1 MKFNKLIKTIL
12 KESPIAA
19 FSTKEGLPVNIDLYI
34 KDQFSTNYEGFID
47 YIKDIMSSKL
57 QDPESQNRFIE
68 ELKMNDEFKK
78 CLGHFYRKT
87 LEAFFVDCGIN

>member
-19 FSTKEGLPVNIDLYI
+19 FSTKEGLPVNIDLHI
-34 KDQFSTNYEGFID
+34 KDQYATNYEGFID
-47 YIKDIMSSKL
+47 YIKNTMGKL
-57 QDPESQNRFIE
+57 QDPDSQNKFIE

-78 CLGHFYRKT
+78 CLEYFYQKR
-87 LEAFFVDCGIN
+87 LEEFFADCGIN